1 MYGYICMYKGKRFE
15 VYTDKGSYQ
24 AQLLAATHFG
34 VKAHKSWQIYTTLC
48 ERPNGEAVIHTA
60 VD

>member
-15 VYTDKGSYQ
+15 VYTDKGIYQ
-24 AQLLAATHFG
+24 AQLLGAAHFG
-34 VKAHKSWQIYTTLC
+34 VPVRKSHLVSTTLC
-48 ERPNGEAVIHTA
+48 ERPNGEAVVHTA